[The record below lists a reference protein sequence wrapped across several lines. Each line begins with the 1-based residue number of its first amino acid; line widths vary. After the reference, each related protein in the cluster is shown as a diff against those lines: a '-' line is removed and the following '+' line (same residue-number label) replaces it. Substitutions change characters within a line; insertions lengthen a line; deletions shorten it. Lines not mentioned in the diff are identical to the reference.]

1 MPTVERLVTLV
12 LGLLVGLV
20 VGWVLRALRR
30 TSADPALENEL
41 RRQLADREALLATER
56 KRASDAESALAAARA
71 LNGPMEQS
79 NRELRTR
86 LASAEADATALRDR
100 AGAAELGLATARGE
114 VAQGAALLAEQRRFH
129 EDNERESRETHS
141 RVTAELKESHD
152 RALGELKN
160 AFAALSADALRQ
172 SAPEFLRL
180 AQETF
185 GRFQESAKG
194 DLGLREE
201 RIAALVRPLEENLR
215 AYQQRLQQAETSQ
228 SSALGDV
235 KRHIETLAQQS
246 LTLSQ
251 ETQRLRV
258 VLSSNQARGR
268 WGEETLRRVVEAA
281 GLSTHCDFSE
291 QTKAGD
297 GTPDLV
303 VRLPGD
309 RVIIVDSKV
318 PDLDFLAA
326 LQNADETRRG
336 DALAAHAR
344 RLRETIKALSDR
356 DYPRL
361 FPQALDFVVLFL
373 PAESLFSAALE
384 ADRDLIVWAAERRI
398 LLSTPASLIGLLR
411 SVAVSWQLHEQSV
424 NAREIAAAATA
435 LYERI
440 VTFATHFERMRDAL
454 DKAAKSYDAAVGS
467 YDRMVRPAGERLLR
481 LGVGGEKAVPEI
493 AALDAN
499 LRPAPGVAAGDN
511 AGDASQS

>member
-1 MPTVERLVTLV
+1 MTSGVPPVERLVTLA
-12 LGLLVGLV
+12 LGLLAGIA
-20 VGWVLRALRR
+20 VGWWLRSLRR
-30 TSADPALENEL
+30 AAADPALENEL
-41 RRQLADREALLATER
+41 RRQLADRDALLVGER
-56 KRASDAESALAAARA
+56 RRASDAESAAAAARA
-71 LNGPMEQS
+71 LQGSLEHA
-79 NRELRTR
+79 NRDLQAR
-86 LASAEADATALRDR
+86 LSVAEAEGATLRDR
-100 AGAAELGLATARGE
+100 AAAGDIALATARGE
-114 VAQGAALLAEQRRFH
+114 VERGVALLSEQRRFH
-129 EDNERESRETHS
+129 EDNERELRETHG
-141 RVTAELKESHD
+141 RVTSELKESHD
-152 RALGELKN
+152 RALAELKT

-180 AQETF
+180 ANETF
-185 GRFQESAKG
+185 SRFQESARG

-215 AYQQRLQQAETSQ
+215 AYQQRLQQAESTQ
-228 SSALGDV
+228 STALGDV
-235 KRHIETLAQQS
+235 KRHLEQLAQQS
-246 LTLSQ
+246 QTLSQ

-281 GLSTHCDFSE
+281 GLSTHCDFTE
-291 QTKAGD
+291 QSRAAE

-326 LQNADETRRG
+326 LQTSDDVRRA

-344 RLRETIKALSDR
+344 RLRETIKALADR
-356 DYPRL
+356 DYPRQ
-361 FPQALDFVVLFL
+361 FPQALDYVVLFL

-398 LLSTPASLIGLLR
+398 LLSTPASLIALLR
-411 SVAVSWQLHEQSV
+411 SVAVSWQLHEQSI

-435 LYERI
+435 LYER
-440 VTFATHFERMRDAL
+440 VTTFAGHFERLREAL
-454 DKAAKSYDAAVGS
+454 DRAAKSYDAAVGS

-481 LGVGGEKAVPEI
+481 LGVGSEKSLPEI
-493 AALDAN
+493 ASLDTT
-499 LRPAPGVAAGDN
+499 LRPPP
-511 AGDASQS
+511 